1 MELKAMLRGWEE
13 RKGGLFTNFPEQH
26 QPRPRNFSHEL
37 GRELS
42 SHTPGGLVSVGAE
55 MVLVVPR
62 ALQQMVRLGAQ
73 MDLSTWV
80 ELNNSVHA
88 SALPNR
94 SDLSSSY
101 RRLGSGAITPA
112 VLGLSLVGPY
122 LFESCTKV
130 P

>member
-1 MELKAMLRGWEE
+1 MGGRRGKEGCLRTFQSNTNP
-13 RKGGLFTNFPEQH
+13 GLGISRTSWGVNYLAIHLEGSSAWVL
-26 QPRPRNFSHEL
+26 RWY
-37 GRELS
+37 LS
-42 SHTPGGLVSVGAE
+42 CL
-55 MVLVVPR
+55 R

-112 VLGLSLVGPY
+112 VLGLSLAGPY
-122 LFESCTKV
+122 LFEPCTKV